1 MRIFRHGSWR
11 SQAERSDAASWR
23 VPLVSSPIRASQG
36 AWGAADCVA
45 AEMTGKLCAALRPKG
60 ALYLHG
66 MMSGFVFT
74 AGVPDILF
82 RGVVIQGFW
91 LETWL
96 HSLAPQRMHEV
107 CVRHASN
114 VAGGSV

>member
-1 MRIFRHGSWR
+1 
-11 SQAERSDAASWR
+11 
-23 VPLVSSPIRASQG
+23 
-36 AWGAADCVA
+36 
-45 AEMTGKLCAALRPKG
+45 MTGKLCAALRPKG

-114 VAGGSV
+114 VAGGSGLTRFHRSGVWGGRFIHGGWVADAPHRHRF